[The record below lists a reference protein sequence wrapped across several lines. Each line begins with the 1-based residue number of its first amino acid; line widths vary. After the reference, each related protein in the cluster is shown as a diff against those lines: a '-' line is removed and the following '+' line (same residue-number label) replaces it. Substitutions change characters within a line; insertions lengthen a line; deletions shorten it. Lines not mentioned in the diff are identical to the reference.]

1 MGNMDT
7 YKNEEETATMKEIV
21 LRLAERIEALEKIVG
36 TSVVTIRENTPVAE
50 LEAKPPIL
58 SADYAEEHD
67 SVDTNEFGANTFD
80 TIGEVT
86 VSPSNYEKINRLKY
100 GESIKIF
107 CTNNRKVGIVLKN
120 VGEIVSL
127 NNDPEVEHD
136 NDASRRSNKKR
147 NQTTK
152 RRKKPYNISTTKNVF
167 PSAREKA
174 IASGVIIP
182 ATKNHAPQNRR
193 AAARRWKSKF

>member
-58 SADYAEEHD
+58 SADYVEEHD
-67 SVDTNEFGANTFD
+67 SVDTNEFGTNTFD

-107 CTNNRKVGIVLKN
+107 CTNNRKVGIVFKQ
-120 VGEIVSL
+120 
-127 NNDPEVEHD
+127 
-136 NDASRRSNKKR
+136 RSG
-147 NQTTK
+147 
-152 RRKKPYNISTTKNVF
+152 S
-167 PSAREKA
+167 
-174 IASGVIIP
+174 
-182 ATKNHAPQNRR
+182 
-193 AAARRWKSKF
+193 